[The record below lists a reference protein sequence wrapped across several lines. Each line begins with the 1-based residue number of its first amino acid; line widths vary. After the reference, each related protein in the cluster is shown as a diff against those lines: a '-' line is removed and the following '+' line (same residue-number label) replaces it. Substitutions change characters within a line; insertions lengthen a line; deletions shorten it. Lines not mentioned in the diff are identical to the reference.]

1 VGLPTGGLPD
11 RFDAGAGRVAVADAA
26 PHPAGASQSPILT
39 AVQRSPRS
47 RGDRHPPGDARGV
60 RWPRRAV
67 RVERHDPGCWC
78 MVFCSRRA
86 DWSARWHT
94 GDNRS
99 AFETMARGSA
109 HPMGVLAYDGTQPV
123 GWCAAGP
130 RSHYTTATS
139 NRSRV
144 MRGRDPAEDDTVWL
158 VACFFVR
165 VGWRN
170 AGISRRLLDAA
181 VGLGRRSGARAVEA
195 GPDRGETGDSPTS
208 TTGARRCSPA
218 PASRCRSDRVRN
230 EP

>member
-1 VGLPTGGLPD
+1 
-11 RFDAGAGRVAVADAA
+11 
-26 PHPAGASQSPILT
+26 
-39 AVQRSPRS
+39 
-47 RGDRHPPGDARGV
+47 
-60 RWPRRAV
+60 
-67 RVERHDPGCWC
+67 

-99 AFETMARGSA
+99 AFETMARGPA

-123 GWCAAGP
+123 GWCAVGP
-130 RSHYTTATS
+130 RSHYTTAAS
-139 NRSRV
+139 SRSRV

-181 VGLGRRSGARAVEA
+181 VGLGRRSGARAVEGWPRSGGDRRQSDLDYGRETVFARA
-195 GPDRGETGDSPTS
+195 GFTLSQRPSPKRAVMRLQFDAAHT
-208 TTGARRCSPA
+208 
-218 PASRCRSDRVRN
+218 V
-230 EP
+230 